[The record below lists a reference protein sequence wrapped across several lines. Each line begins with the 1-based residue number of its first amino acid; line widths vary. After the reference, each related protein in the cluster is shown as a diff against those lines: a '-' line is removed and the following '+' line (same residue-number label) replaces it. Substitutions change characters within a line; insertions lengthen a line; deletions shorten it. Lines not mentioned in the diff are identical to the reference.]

1 MDKQKVN
8 GIWEVR
14 TKNDDKMI
22 LRFRAYKQRDINLQ
36 LKKAEIGLK
45 IPADNLV
52 AVFIAEWLD

>member
-1 MDKQKVN
+1 
-8 GIWEVR
+8 
-14 TKNDDKMI
+14 MI

>member
-8 GIWEVR
+8 GVWEIR

-45 IPADNLV
+45 IPADNLI
-52 AVFIAEWLD
+52 AVFVAEWLD

>member
-8 GIWEVR
+8 GVWEIR

-36 LKKAEIGLK
+36 LKKAEIGVK
-45 IPADNLV
+45 IPADTLV

>member
-8 GIWEVR
+8 GVWEIR

-45 IPADNLV
+45 IPADNLI

>member
-8 GIWEVR
+8 GVWEIR

>member
-8 GIWEVR
+8 GVWEIR

-52 AVFIAEWLD
+52 AVFVAEWLD